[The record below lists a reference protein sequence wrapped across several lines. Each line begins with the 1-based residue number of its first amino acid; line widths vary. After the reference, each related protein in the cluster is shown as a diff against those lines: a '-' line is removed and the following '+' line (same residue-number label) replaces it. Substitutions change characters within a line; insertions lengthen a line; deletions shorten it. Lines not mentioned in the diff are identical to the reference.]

1 MEDNK
6 VCCKATP
13 EEIAGIRKVL
23 DLYTG
28 AAIQGDSKVARPAFA
43 EAATMSFTENNKLV
57 CVPIQALFDYYDSTG
72 KQPASYEITD
82 CNVAE
87 DVAMVR
93 IESAFGE
100 ARFTDMFTLVK
111 DNDGWKI
118 ISKIYHVKTN

>member
-1 MEDNK
+1 MEDCK
-6 VCCKATP
+6 ACCKATQ
-13 EEIAGIRKVL
+13 EQIDAIKKVL

-28 AAIQGDSKVARPAFA
+28 AAVQGDSKVARAAFA
-43 EAATMSFTENNKLV
+43 EAATMSYVENNKLV

-72 KQPASYEITD
+72 KHSASYEIVD
-82 CNVAE
+82 CNIAE

-93 IESAFGE
+93 IESAFGD

-118 ISKIYHVKTN
+118 VSKIYHVK